1 MRHHLDPVASLN
13 AYLETYAVLP
23 VKVGKGDFALMRDP
37 DEVAKI
43 AAANVLEPVDLN
55 AKEIDQ
61 IIAFLNALTDP
72 QSLKGA
78 LGIPASVP
86 SGLPIDQ

>member
-1 MRHHLDPVASLN
+1 
-13 AYLETYAVLP
+13 
-23 VKVGKGDFALMRDP
+23 MRDP
-37 DEVAKI
+37 SEVAKI
-43 AAANVLEPVDLN
+43 SAANALAPVDLN
-55 AKEIDQ
+55 TQEVDQ